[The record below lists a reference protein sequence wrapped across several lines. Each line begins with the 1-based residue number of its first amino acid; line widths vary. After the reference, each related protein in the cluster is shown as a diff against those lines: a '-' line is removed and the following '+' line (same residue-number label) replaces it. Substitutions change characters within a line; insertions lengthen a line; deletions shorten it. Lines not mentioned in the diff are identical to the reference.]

1 MHQIRKAIEVIFV
14 LTLAAL
20 LLGGVLFVAGQAFA
34 LMAGRHDWL
43 EFFNESVKTPLCIAA
58 SVCAVA
64 GFLLSY
70 KSQQRQKQ
78 GQNLQEAP
86 TR

>member
-1 MHQIRKAIEVIFV
+1 MQQIRRAIEVIFV

-20 LLGGVLFVAGQAFA
+20 LLGGVLFVTGQAFA
-34 LMAGRHDWL
+34 LIAGQHDWL
-43 EFFNESVKTPLCIAA
+43 EFFNESVKPPLCIAA
-58 SVCAVA
+58 SVCAIA

-70 KSQQRQKQ
+70 KRHQKQKQ
-78 GQNLQEAP
+78 GQDLQEAT

>member
-1 MHQIRKAIEVIFV
+1 MLKIRRAIEVIFV

-20 LLGGVLFVAGQAFA
+20 LLGGVLFVTGQAIALIAGQSA
-34 LMAGRHDWL
+34 WL
-43 EFFNESVKTPLCIAA
+43 EFFNESVKPPLCIAA
-58 SVCAVA
+58 SVCAIA

-70 KSQQRQKQ
+70 QYQQKKVKAP
-78 GQNLQEAP
+78 QEAA